1 MPTKADPR
9 KHSGAVDITE
19 EYMRTATPNSHVV
32 QDLQEYSVNG
42 ATYRVDGLNVV
53 LCYSAHE
60 KEIAELLER
69 KLGGELYMVPKVN
82 APQGVRTPDYLFR
95 GIRYDLKTLTS
106 KATGDTI
113 FQRVKKAKG
122 QAGRIIVDVTQAEKL
137 SDAGISGQIEKIFR
151 HRETGFVEEIMIVRD
166 GKIQKILRRA

>member
-53 LCYSAHE
+53 LCYSAHG

-69 KLGGELYMVPKVN
+69 KLGGELYMAPKVN

-113 FQRVKKAKG
+113 FQREKG
-122 QAGRIIVDVTQAEKL
+122 RKDRQAGL
-137 SDAGISGQIEKIFR
+137 SW
-151 HRETGFVEEIMIVRD
+151 T
-166 GKIQKILRRA
+166 